1 MSRAHS
7 ANANP
12 HPGDAA
18 PETAAL
24 PLDHHQRVLDGLA
37 EVLEHKAY
45 AAATIADIV
54 AAARVSKRT
63 FYEHFDTK
71 QACLLA
77 LCEHLSTDVL
87 TLIAAGYDPDADWVV
102 QLQQVTRA
110 YLGHLQT
117 RPALLRALYL
127 ELLAIGPAGLAVRRR
142 IGQRFELFLMMQV
155 ELSRLREPDK
165 RPLSAALAAAVVGGI
180 NELILQAIEEGRSN
194 DLVAL
199 SDTVTEFV
207 QAVLKS
213 LEAT

>member
-1 MSRAHS
+1 MPRAQPAT
-7 ANANP
+7 ANTRP
-12 HPGDAA
+12 SDAA
-18 PETAAL
+18 ADLAA
-24 PLDHHQRVLDGLA
+24 PQVDHPQRVLDGLA

-45 AAATIADIV
+45 AAVTIADIV

-77 LCEHLSTDVL
+77 LCERLSTDVL
-87 TLIAAGYDPDADWVV
+87 TMIAAGYDPDADWVV

-110 YLGHLQT
+110 YLGHLQA

-127 ELLAIGPAGLAVRRR
+127 ELLAIGPEGLAVRRR
-142 IGQRFELFLMMQV
+142 IGQRFEMFLIMQV
-155 ELSRLREPDK
+155 ELSRLREPGK

-180 NELILQAIEEGRSN
+180 NELILQAIEEGRSS

-199 SDTVTEFV
+199 SDTVTDFV